1 MLLRYSRK
9 LFNRPFQDWLLFG
22 MGLPLV
28 FHFSFGITSS
38 FAQEE
43 VVYQGQTPEAV
54 MEQFFAEANEGVVTR
69 LGRVSIA
76 GDYAIAGYIWGE
88 TGGFIV
94 MERDEDR
101 QWRNICGGGG
111 ALDGG
116 HALVEFCDIS
126 LIDAQ
131 NLWNQYVE
139 DGEAAGYVF

>member
-1 MLLRYSRK
+1 M
-9 LFNRPFQDWLLFG
+9 
-22 MGLPLV
+22 
-28 FHFSFGITSS
+28 
-38 FAQEE
+38 
-43 VVYQGQTPEAV
+43 
-54 MEQFFAEANEGVVTR
+54 AEANEGVVTR

-76 GDYAIAGYIWGE
+76 GDYAIATYIWGE